1 VARTKKKRPEKN
13 LVHDRIMVLEAA
25 IADVRGGRKTS
36 PRTARLVAGGL
47 PRMAQKLAEEA
58 TEVVIEAVRGERSA
72 VINESVDLLYN
83 LVVLWGE
90 LGITAS
96 EVWAG
101 NGSPTSPPRDGR
113 KAAEGNRGGLDV
125 ICRAL
130 APGFNA
136 EIDMRRT
143 AGHPWDKPIKASSPD
158 DCRPFRA
165 GNFRLRWGA
174 GRLAAGRRGACSD
187 LAARSQREQRAEGG
201 DAKPGGQ
208 PYRVD
213 PNPIE
218 KEAEQKRSRR
228 LQHPRRCR

>member
-96 EVWAG
+96 EVWAEMDRRQVLLG
-101 NGSPTSPPRDGR
+101 LAEKLPKEIGVGSMSS
-113 KAAEGNRGGLDV
+113 AER
-125 ICRAL
+125 
-130 APGFNA
+130 
-136 EIDMRRT
+136 
-143 AGHPWDKPIKASSPD
+143 
-158 DCRPFRA
+158 
-165 GNFRLRWGA
+165 
-174 GRLAAGRRGACSD
+174 
-187 LAARSQREQRAEGG
+187 
-201 DAKPGGQ
+201 
-208 PYRVD
+208 
-213 PNPIE
+213 
-218 KEAEQKRSRR
+218 
-228 LQHPRRCR
+228 